1 MSERSERA
9 KREIG
14 VFRTVPTT
22 PLRKKMR
29 LVKPATVSNF
39 ERQKTL

>member
-1 MSERSERA
+1 MSERSEKLA
-9 KREIG
+9 CFG
-14 VFRTVPTT
+14 PSLT